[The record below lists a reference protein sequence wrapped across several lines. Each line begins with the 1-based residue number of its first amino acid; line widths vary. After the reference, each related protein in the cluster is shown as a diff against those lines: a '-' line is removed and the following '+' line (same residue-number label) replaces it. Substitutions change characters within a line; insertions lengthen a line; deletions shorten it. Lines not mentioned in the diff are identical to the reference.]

1 MLLKLTDGTTSIN
14 FDYHSGTNPYYLTA
28 KDGWTPQIA
37 GRAIDAL
44 TPTIYS
50 PVIEK
55 IAVRI
60 FGTTGADALSRLH
73 DLTLLLDAADRFG
86 AGDLTVTPVLLQYM
100 PNGSTQQYETIVYGR
115 PEADD
120 QSGVTLRPEFN
131 SELNGFTIALTI
143 RLLRAGEWYPA
154 ADAAVSSSSVNPGAI
169 FSIALTP
176 DHPTPSPIDL
186 RWNLPT
192 LSASRGYFMGT
203 QMLAI
208 CASAS
213 DITVLEAEDGT
224 LVGSIVSTAVA
235 NARGGDVARW
245 TPTPSQQDY
254 IDFVAP
260 ANPSAVGRYAI
271 YVSVSTN
278 SPTAGQFSIQANIS
292 MRGGG
297 GIQTPRIVVPTLNSK
312 GQCADA
318 LFLGVMTIPVANS
331 LYYFQLQLDSTV
343 ISGAYTLDID
353 YIVLVRLAPTTTIL
367 TIDNTANQGFAQWR
381 FTDFGAAATQRQHIK
396 HRSTEDLYPI
406 ALIEKQDASVQGILD
421 AINGPLR
428 IHVNGT
434 NASGIWMAA
443 NHANASTAE
452 FNGGYRVADS
462 ANAVHSTAF
471 TATRRRA
478 YLVPE

>member
-1 MLLKLTDGTTSIN
+1 MLLRLTDGTTVIN
-14 FDYHSGTNPYYLTA
+14 FDYHSVTNPYYLTA
-28 KDGWTPQIA
+28 KEGWTPQIA

-44 TPTIYS
+44 SPTIYTQ
-50 PVIEK
+50 VTEK

-73 DLTLLLDAADRFG
+73 DLTLLLDQADRFA

-115 PEADD
+115 PEGDD
-120 QSGVTLRPEFN
+120 SSGVALRPEFN
-131 SELNGFTIALTI
+131 SELNGYTIGLTI
-143 RLLRAGEWYPA
+143 RLVRAGEWYAA

-169 FSIALTP
+169 WSITLSP
-176 DHPTPSPIDL
+176 NHPTPSPIDL

-192 LSASRGYFMGT
+192 LSGTRGYFMGT
-203 QMLAI
+203 QMLAV

-224 LVGSIVSTAVA
+224 LSGPVSTVVA

-245 TPTPSQQDY
+245 TPTPNQEDY

-271 YVSVSTN
+271 YVSASTN
-278 SPTAGQFSIQANIS
+278 SPTEGQFSMQANIT

-318 LFLGVMTIPVANS
+318 LFLGIMTIPVASS
-331 LYYFQLQLDSTV
+331 LYYFQLQLNSTV

-367 TIDNTANQGFAQWR
+367 TIDNNANQGFAQWR
-381 FTDFGAAATQRQHIK
+381 FTDFGASATQRQHIK
-396 HRSTEDLYPI
+396 HRATEDLYPI

-421 AINGPLR
+421 AVNGPLR

-443 NHANASTAE
+443 NQANASTAE
-452 FNGGYRVADS
+452 FNGGYRAANS

-478 YLVPE
+478 FLVPE